1 VVNDLTTY
9 ELALDMPRAGPL
21 TGLIASLL
29 LLRGFN
35 KGKMRV

>member
-1 VVNDLTTY
+1 VVSDLTTH
-9 ELALDMPRAGPL
+9 EFTLDLPRAGPL